1 MERDLPRI
9 DADERGVR
17 GLLRRFPRRT
27 RRVLLFRRLLLHAPA
42 RGRRDGD
49 RPEADFLLRVGAWR
63 RDGLDDGH
71 AHGRTRLPDLC
82 DQYLDEGELPRRP
95 LRAAADVARHVGRH
109 RLHEYRGRLCGCD
122 RHRRRKG
129 VFRRRTL
136 WHVVERRL
144 PDRRN
149 QAGCADVPS
158 DDHRLRSEAA
168 WRHGV
173 RPHGDEGRRLAWR
186 DRRPGRQ
193 RLFRRGRKLR
203 VDQGP
208 KPRHEGPRVSHV
220 DRRIR
225 GRDGARPSLD
235 APPAARRRHPR
246 AGIHERC
253 RVGRLGGRAGAE
265 RNHGADLQPRPF
277 AARGRNGIRR
287 DPGDRGSRRQPDAR
301 QAAGRGGCRL
311 LGRRRLSDRTLG
323 RTDRAHA
330 GFRDRRRDA
339 GGGRR
344 NAEDERHAARGRG
357 RRVHAS
363 PARGAGGRHERH
375 GATLQG
381 VFERAGGG

>member
-1 MERDLPRI
+1 M
-9 DADERGVR
+9 
-17 GLLRRFPRRT
+17 
-27 RRVLLFRRLLLHAPA
+27 
-42 RGRRDGD
+42 
-49 RPEADFLLRVGAWR
+49 
-63 RDGLDDGH
+63 
-71 AHGRTRLPDLC
+71 RLPDLR
-82 DQYLDEGELPRRP
+82 DRRLDEDGLPRRP
-95 LRAAADVARHVGRH
+95 RRAAADVARHVGRD
-109 RLHEYRGRLCGCD
+109 RLHEPRGRIG
-122 RHRRRKG
+122 RHERLRRRQG
-129 VFRRRTL
+129 VFRRGAVR
-136 WHVVERRL
+136 HGVGHRL

-149 QAGCADVPS
+149 QDGRADVPFAGA
-158 DDHRLRSEAA
+158 RLQSEGEGRS
-168 WRHGV
+168 GV
-173 RPHGDEGRRLAWR
+173 RPLGDEGRRLAGR
-186 DRRPGRQ
+186 DRRAGRRR
-193 RLFRRGRKLR
+193 RLRRGRELR

-208 KPRHEGPRVSHV
+208 EPRHEGPRVSHV

-323 RTDRAHA
+323 RPDRAHA

-375 GATLQG
+375 GAPLQG